1 MKRCTGGKLT
11 PNSVIVRVKVFAASS
26 LALESKE
33 MTLELSEGATTEDLL
48 KSIPT
53 KDKNYLYVVRD
64 GIRLKQTSELKD
76 GDEILVIPPIAG
88 G

>member
-1 MKRCTGGKLT
+1 MNQCTGGKLT
-11 PNSVIVRVKVFAASS
+11 PKSVRVHVKVFAAPL

-33 MTLELSEGATTEDLL
+33 MTLELSEGATTEELL
-48 KSIPT
+48 KSIPA
-53 KDKNYLYVVRD
+53 KDKTYLYVVRE

>member
-1 MKRCTGGKLT
+1 L
-11 PNSVIVRVKVFAASS
+11 VRVHVKVFGAPS

-33 MTLELSEGATTEDLL
+33 MTLEFSEGATTEELL
-48 KSIPT
+48 KSIPA

>member
-1 MKRCTGGKLT
+1 MRQCTGGKLT
-11 PNSVIVRVKVFAASS
+11 PNSVRVHVKVYAAPS

-33 MTLELSEGATTEDLL
+33 ISLELSEGATALDLL
-48 KSIPT
+48 NSIPA
-53 KDKNYLYVVRD
+53 KDKSYLYVVRN